1 MIYWISRFLKEKL
14 CLSPESLA
22 YPIKFGGKASKTSEF
37 YRKSNAFTLPK
48 KQLLKRVV
56 LEVKAIALWLI

>member
-1 MIYWISRFLKEKL
+1 MIYVLDIQVFKGKAL
-14 CLSPESLA
+14 PESLA
-22 YPIKFGGKASKTSEF
+22 FPIKFDGKASKTSEF

-48 KQLLKRVV
+48 EQLLKRVV

>member
-1 MIYWISRFLKEKL
+1 M
-14 CLSPESLA
+14 PESLA

-37 YRKSNAFTLPK
+37 CRKSNAFTLPK

>member
-1 MIYWISRFLKEKL
+1 MIYVLDIRVFKGKAL
-14 CLSPESLA
+14 PESLA

-48 KQLLKRVV
+48 EQLLKRVV